1 MDNSTH
7 SVCLPA
13 DSTTLPIKT
22 CTTQQALFIDNSTG
36 ASECFP
42 CPSGCVQCYYDYI
55 FGKVQCTAC
64 NTSLP
69 VILKSGVCQIVT
81 SSSTVTDPASLCA
94 SVEYYNYFTQ
104 QCATCLEGCATCKQV
119 IGINSMNIQCF
130 KCFDGYYQAY
140 FMCVKYCLDGQMAIY
155 STIES
160 TASTTKWLCRS
171 CSRYQCAY
179 CEMSYLGSS
188 PKEQCYKC
196 QKGYMLAMGICEP
209 EPICEE
215 GTYLEYISGMPVC
228 SNKTIE
234 GTVGREAVH

>member
-1 MDNSTH
+1 
-7 SVCLPA
+7 
-13 DSTTLPIKT
+13 
-22 CTTQQALFIDNSTG
+22 
-36 ASECFP
+36 
-42 CPSGCVQCYYDYI
+42 
-55 FGKVQCTAC
+55 
-64 NTSLP
+64 
-69 VILKSGVCQIVT
+69 
-81 SSSTVTDPASLCA
+81 
-94 SVEYYNYFTQ
+94 
-104 QCATCLEGCATCKQV
+104 
-119 IGINSMNIQCF
+119 
-130 KCFDGYYQAY
+130 
-140 FMCVKYCLDGQMAIY
+140 MCVKYCLDGQMAIY

-234 GTVGREAVH
+234 GCDQTEITEDGLVCKTAKTGYTLTSNQVEITKQTCSSPKYLNYNENTKAYDCKDCPAECQACTYFNSTHASCQSCKPTHTYQLDSRTSFGSCAVVACGISNCE